1 MFIHMKV
8 TVQIRR
14 KCVIKQFDKILFFI
28 YNSKTQLQFVAYDSI

>member
-8 TVQIRR
+8 TVQIR